1 MTYKY
6 KGKEYH
12 PFTKDSIHIAGKLIY
27 ESRSIGKLLGELE
40 GDNQIEIQTR
50 TIYNIKGCDG
60 YYTDDEIDL
69 LIDDL
74 LENEIIS
81 GT

>member
-1 MTYKY
+1 MSYKY

-12 PFTKDSIHIAGKLIY
+12 PFTKDNVHIAGKLIY
-27 ESRSIGKLLGELE
+27 EGMTIGRLLGELE
-40 GDNQIEIQTR
+40 SDNQIEKQILTV
-50 TIYNIKGCDG
+50 YNIKGCDG

-69 LIDDL
+69 LLDDL

-81 GT
+81 

>member
-1 MTYKY
+1 MSYKY

-12 PFTKDSIHIAGKLIY
+12 TFTKDNVRIAGKLIY
-27 ESRSIGKLLGELE
+27 EGLTIGRLLGELE
-40 GDNQIEIQTR
+40 NDNQIEKQILTV
-50 TIYNIKGCDG
+50 YNIKGCDG

-69 LIDDL
+69 LLDDL

-81 GT
+81 

>member
-1 MTYKY
+1 MSYKY

-12 PFTKDSIHIAGKLIY
+12 PFTRDNVHIAGKLIY
-27 ESRSIGKLLGELE
+27 EGETIGTLLGKLE
-40 GDNQIEIQTR
+40 DDKQIEKQTI
-50 TIYNIKGCDG
+50 TVYNIKGCDCH
-60 YYTDDEIDL
+60 YTDDEIDL

-81 GT
+81 ST